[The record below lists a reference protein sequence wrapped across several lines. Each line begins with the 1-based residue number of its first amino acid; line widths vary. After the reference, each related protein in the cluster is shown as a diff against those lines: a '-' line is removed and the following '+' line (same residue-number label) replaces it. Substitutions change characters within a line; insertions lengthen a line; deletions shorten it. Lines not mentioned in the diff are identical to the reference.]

1 MALFSKQDKKDKEI
15 KAKAEAQAPQ
25 PLKKAVNKKSG
36 SKKEEVK
43 APAVMPQVEKKGIKA
58 EGKAASKN
66 SVLKGPR
73 VTEKAAILHEKNN
86 VYTFNV
92 AVNANVQQIA
102 QAIKVAYKVTPVKV
116 SVVSIPAKTMFA
128 RGRKG
133 KTISAKKAYVYLKKG
148 DVIEFA

>member
-1 MALFSKQDKKDKEI
+1 MALFSKKDKKEVKD
-15 KAKAEAQAPQ
+15 AEAKPA
-25 PLKKAVNKKSG
+25 KKAVAKKSPAA
-36 SKKEEVK
+36 KKEVAAKAPKTAVVK
-43 APAVMPQVEKKGIKA
+43 AEKTEAAKVVAV
-58 EGKAASKN
+58 KN

-92 AVNANVQQIA
+92 AVDANVQQIA
-102 QAIKVAYKVTPVKV
+102 QAVRATYKVTPVKV

-133 KTISAKKAYVYLKKG
+133 KTVSSKKAYVYLKKG

>member
-1 MALFSKQDKKDKEI
+1 MALFSKKDKAEV
-15 KAKAEAQAPQ
+15 KDAEVKPAKKTVA
-25 PLKKAVNKKSG
+25 K
-36 SKKEEVK
+36 K
-43 APAVMPQVEKKGIKA
+43 APAAKKEVVAKAPKAVAAKSEKADATKVV
-58 EGKAASKN
+58 SKN
-66 SVLKGPR
+66 AVLKGPR
-73 VTEKAAILHEKNN
+73 VTEKSAILHETNN

-102 QAIKVAYKVTPVKV
+102 QAVRAAYKVTPVKV

-133 KTISAKKAYVYLKKG
+133 KTVSSKKAYVYLKKG